1 MTLPLRLEAVE
12 RAPGAFAAAIRAA
25 TGDAPCRLAVLP
37 DDAFAAAIRERLPGA
52 TAATPREAEFL
63 CLTHGSAAALEPA
76 LLDELDRRSGLVVI
90 PQLAGHGLDRP
101 VFLISIPKSGTH
113 LLYRLAPA
121 LGFKPGIVCP
131 DDPTP
136 GHWYCV
142 EYSNSHTVP
151 RDFFVDTVRRAP
163 FGNRAHP
170 FMRMPALF
178 IFRHPLDI
186 LIAEAA
192 YCSAPENGSMA
203 GWFAGLDFDERIEK
217 LLDDDVLLGRFAER
231 TRAFSPWLALPNVI
245 PVPFEDVVGAAG
257 GGDDA
262 LQQAL
267 IWSILLRLGVPGAP
281 AAIAASLFDRSSPTF
296 REGQI
301 GAHRQKF
308 VGDRWTRVAAEVRPA
323 MEAFGYVAGS
333 LRPCDAEAWLRRPL
347 RLAEID
353 FDDTPIL
360 VQPNFLDH
368 SLVRYRRRY
377 YGVPAV
383 LGEVDLTAMG
393 AAELAGLPQAHRM
406 DVLQQSIML
415 APALARIARV
425 ERALGWVRHPW
436 RNAAR
441 ALARRGSQA

>member
-12 RAPGAFAAAIRAA
+12 RAPEAFAASVRAA
-25 TGDAPCRLAVLP
+25 IGDAKCRLAVLP
-37 DDAFAAAIRERLPGA
+37 DDAFATAIRQQLP
-52 TAATPREAEFL
+52 AATSAAPREAEIV
-63 CLTHGSAAALEPA
+63 CLTHASVAALEPA

-90 PQLAGHGLDRP
+90 PKLAGHGLDRP

-170 FMRMPALF
+170 FMRTPALF

-203 GWFAGLDFDERIEK
+203 GWFAGLDFDQRIEK

-231 TRAFSPWLALPNVI
+231 TRAFSPWLALPNVV
-245 PVPFEDVVGAAG
+245 PVPFEDIVGAAG
-257 GGDDA
+257 GGDDV

-267 IWSILLRLGVPGAP
+267 IWSIQLRLGVPGAP
-281 AAIAASLFDRSSPTF
+281 AAIAGSLFDRSSPTF

-308 VGDRWTRVAAEVRPA
+308 VGDRWTRVAAEVKAA
-323 MEAFGYVAGS
+323 MDAFGYVPGS
-333 LRPCDAEAWLRRPL
+333 LRPREAEQWRRRPV

-353 FDDTPIL
+353 FDETPIL
-360 VQPNFLDH
+360 VQPNFLEH

-383 LGEVDLTAMG
+383 LGEVDLTTMR
-393 AAELAGLPQAHRM
+393 AAELAALPNAHRM

-415 APALARIARV
+415 APAIARIARV
-425 ERALGWVRHPW
+425 ERALGWVRRPW
-436 RNAAR
+436 RAAAR
-441 ALARRGSQA
+441 ALGRRSSQA